1 MIAYC
6 PHHTQHLLP
15 REQPDALSQR
25 YADVCNANRPSSP
38 RIHVPAPLRLAP
50 RVCLVIVERD
60 ELGVNTVS
68 PVQVSSDSFRRD
80 HMPGIDKVL
89 IRIAANNAGTRSVWR
104 PREIV
109 VYVPEVDRVDSRLEL
124 VRLEDL
130 PEIGHGC
137 RVWVPRVAV

>member
-1 MIAYC
+1 
-6 PHHTQHLLP
+6 
-15 REQPDALSQR
+15 
-25 YADVCNANRPSSP
+25 
-38 RIHVPAPLRLAP
+38 
-50 RVCLVIVERD
+50 
-60 ELGVNTVS
+60 
-68 PVQVSSDSFRRD
+68 
-80 HMPGIDKVL
+80 MPGIDKVL
-89 IRIAANNAGTRSVWR
+89 IRIAANNAGTRPVWR